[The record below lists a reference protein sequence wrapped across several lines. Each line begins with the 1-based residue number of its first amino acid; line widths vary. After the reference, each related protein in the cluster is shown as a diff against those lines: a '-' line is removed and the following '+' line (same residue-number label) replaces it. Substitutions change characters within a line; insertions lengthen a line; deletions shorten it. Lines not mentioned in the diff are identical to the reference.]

1 MNPVNTITIS
11 TDDYSVL
18 IRRSVLLDVILAC
31 NVDKKYPSEM
41 EKEVLRI
48 RQIVGPENL
57 AITEQADEGEGDD
70 A

>member
-11 TDDYSVL
+11 TDEYSVL

-31 NVDKKYPSEM
+31 NVDKKYPSEL

-48 RQIVGPENL
+48 RQIVGPEKL
-57 AITEQADEGEGDD
+57 EIPEPADEGEGDD